1 MKELFRKGLD
11 AFRNYSIFLIVAG
24 ALMVVWPG
32 TTVTILFRI
41 LGILLLI
48 TGFTGILEAFRSEDP
63 TYRYVACVPAV
74 VVILFGFWFLAAP
87 GFVISI
93 IPVLIGLA
101 LLFYGIRG
109 LVFLGAVNG
118 FRVTPVL
125 FTSLASMVIG
135 VILIVHPWTMA
146 RILIVVLGILLILTG
161 INGIYTS
168 RKGRSMFD
176 GFGKGSGK
184 GLGSGS
190 GPFGRKS
197 RADRDVIDVDYQE
210 EESHRI
216 DR

>member
-1 MKELFRKGLD
+1 
-11 AFRNYSIFLIVAG
+11 
-24 ALMVVWPG
+24 
-32 TTVTILFRI
+32 
-41 LGILLLI
+41 
-48 TGFTGILEAFRSEDP
+48 
-63 TYRYVACVPAV
+63 
-74 VVILFGFWFLAAP
+74 
-87 GFVISI
+87 
-93 IPVLIGLA
+93 
-101 LLFYGIRG
+101 
-109 LVFLGAVNG
+109 
-118 FRVTPVL
+118 
-125 FTSLASMVIG
+125 MVIG

-184 GLGSGS
+184 GPGSGS
-190 GPFGRKS
+190 GSFGRKS

>member
-1 MKELFRKGLD
+1 M
-11 AFRNYSIFLIVAG
+11 
-24 ALMVVWPG
+24 
-32 TTVTILFRI
+32 
-41 LGILLLI
+41 
-48 TGFTGILEAFRSEDP
+48 EAFRSEDP

-74 VVILFGFWFLAAP
+74 VVILFGLWFLAAP

-184 GLGSGS
+184 GPGSGS
-190 GPFGRKS
+190 GSFGRKS